1 MAKLKKISKN
11 IKCKGIRNSKNLNS
25 YPSRHIF
32 SPCYTY
38 FISFTRV
45 VIGENSGAAEPSRNE
60 KAKRNKIC
68 DGKKKLKNCGRGCNC
83 NYGKQIKK
91 AIKKSQVIR
100 AVRMSTQNEIH
111 KKNEV
116 RCMKSTNQ
124 VAQRLS
130 V

>member
-45 VIGENSGAAEPSRNE
+45 IGENSGAAEPSRKKKQNGIKFVME
-60 KAKRNKIC
+60 KKNLKIVAVDAIAIMRNKSR
-68 DGKKKLKNCGRGCNC
+68 KRLKSLR
-83 NYGKQIKK
+83 
-91 AIKKSQVIR
+91 
-100 AVRMSTQNEIH
+100 
-111 KKNEV
+111 
-116 RCMKSTNQ
+116 
-124 VAQRLS
+124 
-130 V
+130 

>member
-1 MAKLKKISKN
+1 M
-11 IKCKGIRNSKNLNS
+11 
-25 YPSRHIF
+25 
-32 SPCYTY
+32 
-38 FISFTRV
+38 
-45 VIGENSGAAEPSRNE
+45 E
-60 KAKRNKIC
+60 
-68 DGKKKLKNCGRGCNC
+68 KKKLKNCGNC